1 MEGNAQGH
9 ASISPDVL
17 SRYAADAAL
26 EVEGVRSL
34 VGSHLPRH
42 RPVRIAIE
50 DDGRVSVELH
60 LAAEW
65 GAPFGSVGSEVQAR
79 VGEYLARMA
88 DVKPAQIDVVID
100 EVGPVHG

>member
-1 MEGNAQGH
+1 MQGQ

-17 SRYAADAAL
+17 ARYAADAAL
-26 EVEGVRSL
+26 EVEGVHSL

-42 RPVRIAIE
+42 RPVRIAVG
-50 DDGRVSVELH
+50 DDGQVSVELH

-65 GAPFGSVGSEVQAR
+65 GAPFASVGSEVQAR
-79 VGEYLARMA
+79 VGQYLARMA
-88 DVKPAQIDVVID
+88 DVQPVQIVVVVD

>member
-1 MEGNAQGH
+1 MPSH

-17 SRYAADAAL
+17 ARYAADAAL
-26 EVEGVRSL
+26 EVAGVRSL

-42 RPVRIAIE
+42 RPVRIALA
-50 DDGRVSVELH
+50 DDGTVSVELH

-79 VGEYLARMA
+79 VAEYLFRMA
-88 DVKPAQIDVVID
+88 DIQPARVDVVVD
-100 EVGPVHG
+100 EVGPVRT

>member
-1 MEGNAQGH
+1 MEGH

-17 SRYAADAAL
+17 ARYAADAAL
-26 EVEGVRSL
+26 EVDGVRAL

-42 RPVRIAIE
+42 RAVRIGVG

-79 VGEYLARMA
+79 VSEYLARMA
-88 DVKPAQIDVVID
+88 DVQPAQIDVVVD
-100 EVGPVHG
+100 EVGPVNA